1 MPGIVLVDVVGQEL
15 FSGASVFSRRP
26 KLALVVDD
34 DDCEELD
41 CEELECEELCPE
53 TQRSSVF
60 ARTSGERPI
69 EVAVV
74 W

>member
-15 FSGASVFSRRP
+15 FSGASVLSRRP
-26 KLALVVDD
+26 RRLNLALVVDD

-41 CEELECEELCPE
+41 DDDLCPE